1 MKEIISSAVILS
13 LLGGIVALIVRG
25 IIKNKKSGKSG
36 CGCGC
41 SGCAMNGACPS
52 SKQNDK

>member
-13 LLGGIVALIVRG
+13 LIGGIVALIVRG

-52 SKQNDK
+52 SNTKEE

>member
-1 MKEIISSAVILS
+1 MTEIISSAIILA
-13 LLGGIVALIVRG
+13 LLGGVVALIIRG

-41 SGCAMNGACPS
+41 SGCAMNGSCHSA
-52 SKQNDK
+52 KKDD

>member
-1 MKEIISSAVILS
+1 MIEIISSAIILA
-13 LLGGIVALIVRG
+13 LLGGVVALIIRG

-41 SGCAMNGACPS
+41 SGCAMNGSCHSAI
-52 SKQNDK
+52 NELD